1 MANKLQEYSVA
12 HPEHDTDKL
21 VDTAK
26 EIMEKYDVSLKQK
39 AINALDEAILRGD
52 NFADSEARNI
62 IREALE
68 TL

>member
-1 MANKLQEYSVA
+1 MANKLQEYTVV

-39 AINALDEAILRGD
+39 AIIALDEAILRGE
-52 NFADSEARNI
+52 NFATSEARHI
-62 IREALE
+62 LRQALE